1 MIIIP
6 ALKSEDVFHSLFGIG
21 WCLECIEV
29 HYSSIGGYAG
39 LLGEQDPGE
48 YRVEDLCSIQLVGDD
63 EQGDQ
68 PALL

>member
-1 MIIIP
+1 MIIIS

-29 HYSSIGGYAG
+29 HYSSVGGYAG
-39 LLGEQDPGE
+39 ILGEQDSGV
-48 YRVEDLCSIQLVGDD
+48 YRIEDLFSIQLVGDD